1 MAPVVAA
8 LPTIAQVGSFASTLG
23 SIGSAIGAVQSLGG
37 GKQKS
42 SGGAPAPAA
51 EAPFVPKKP
60 EAVARP
66 TGLGLEGYDPAQ
78 ERSALATKGINVGLG
93 KDEDAY
99 YKNLV
104 SRSLIGD
111 DNKVTGT
118 AESLLPV
125 ESQYFSGRGI
135 DTSNINN
142 LLKAIMG
149 G

>member
-8 LPTIAQVGSFASTLG
+8 LPTLAQVGSIAGTLG
-23 SIGSAIGAVQSLGG
+23 SIGSAIGAVQGIAGG
-37 GKQKS
+37 GKQKAPS
-42 SGGAPAPAA
+42 APAVAV
-51 EAPFVPKKP
+51 EEPFKPKKP

-66 TGLGLEGYDPAQ
+66 VGIGMEGYDPTQ
-78 ERSALATKGINVGLG
+78 ERSALATKGVNTGLG
-93 KDEDAY
+93 KSEESY
-99 YKNLV
+99 YRNLV

-118 AESLLPV
+118 PESLLPV
-125 ESQYFSGRGI
+125 ESQYFSGKGY